1 MAKNI
6 GLMPG
11 SLVYT
16 GEKWVDNVQLTAI
29 TFNEDANEVRDVNID
44 ELSTLVKPNQTLW
57 LNIVGLHDID
67 LIKKIGEVFQV
78 HNLELEDIL
87 NVNQRPSFDEYE
99 DQFFVATKMFRVVKE
114 AIVSEQFS
122 MVVGEGFLLTF
133 QEREGDVFDGVRA
146 RIQAKKGRIRSRKSD
161 YLAFALLDVIV
172 DHYMVIIEE
181 YGEEINDQESRLM
194 ETIHSNMIQEINL
207 IKKEVNYLRRF
218 TRPLRDVV
226 INFGK
231 SEHNLIEDQ
240 TRPFLKDLND
250 HITHVSENIEIYR
263 ETIND
268 NVNTYH
274 THMANKLNDILKVLT
289 VFSVIFI
296 PLTFMA
302 GIYGMNFEHMPELGY
317 EYAYPIFWG
326 ALIIVA
332 LSMVF
337 FFRSRKWL

>member
-1 MAKNI
+1 
-6 GLMPG
+6 MPG

-16 GEKWVDNVQLTAI
+16 GEKWVDEVKLTAI
-29 TFNEDANEVRDVNID
+29 TFNEHKHEVKEVTID
-44 ELSTLVKPNQTLW
+44 ELEGLVNRHQTLW
-57 LNIVGLHDID
+57 LNIVGLHDIE
-67 LIKKIGEVFQV
+67 LIKKIGEVFHI

-87 NVNQRPSFDEYE
+87 NVNQRLSFDEYE
-99 DQFFVATKMFRVVKE
+99 DQFFIATKMFRVVKE

-122 MVVGEGFLLTF
+122 MVVGDGFLLTF

-146 RIQAKKGRIRSRKSD
+146 RLQAKKGRIRTRKSD
-161 YLAFALLDVIV
+161 YLSFALLDVIV

-181 YGEEINDQESRLM
+181 YGDEINDQEARLM
-194 ETIHSNMIQEINL
+194 DSIHSNMIQEINL

-218 TRPLRDVV
+218 TRPLRDVI

-231 SEHNLIEDQ
+231 SEHTLIEEQ
-240 TRPFLKDLND
+240 TQPFLKDLND

-268 NVNTYH
+268 NVNTYN
-274 THMANKLNDILKVLT
+274 THMGNKLNDILKVLT

-296 PLTFMA
+296 PLTFLA
-302 GIYGMNFEHMPELGY
+302 GIYGMNFEHMPELSY

-326 ALIIVA
+326 AIVIVA
-332 LSMVF
+332 ISMIYF
-337 FFRSRKWL
+337 FGRRKWL